1 VLKASVE
8 DYRQRHDAELSEPD
22 EMIVSA
28 GDYLMKIL
36 EPVQR
41 QLDAR
46 RRLLMAA
53 AGVGLA
59 LGTGLLVRQLW
70 SVHVSTDSGSSNN
83 SSSSSRGSDSSG
95 TTGGSL
101 SYSSAS
107 LPTTGGSNSVTSV
120 LATGVSV
127 PAVAEVM
134 KRVRID
140 K

>member
-1 VLKASVE
+1 VE

-28 GDYLMKIL
+28 GDYLMRIL
-36 EPVQR
+36 EPVQQ

-53 AGVGLA
+53 AGVGLV

-70 SVHVSTDSGSSNN
+70 SVHVSTCSSNN
-83 SSSSSRGSDSSG
+83 SSSSSSSRGGDSSG
-95 TTGGSL
+95 TTGSL
-101 SYSSAS
+101 TYSSAS
-107 LPTTGGSNSVTSV
+107 LPTTGGSKSVPSV
-120 LATGVSV
+120 LATGLSV